1 MSATNLQANWSPV
14 TWNSTTFTKVQDCS
28 FDWGGSLDAYS
39 GDADRFDTVL
49 VALMS
54 RPIGSITS
62 GNTNQLMALGPPGSV
77 TSSLVAVHLDAKL
90 AATFG
95 VQYTLA
101 NATFENARTN
111 GPHASFGT
119 ATASFKS
126 FSSDGTTSPLSIAR
140 A

>member
-1 MSATNLQANWSPV
+1 MAATNLQANWSPV
-14 TWNSTTFTKVQDCS
+14 SWNSVTFTKVQDCS

-49 VALMS
+49 TAFMT
-54 RPIGSITS
+54 RPTGSITS
-62 GNTNQLMALGPPGSV
+62 GNTYQLMNLGPPGV
-77 TSSLVAVHLDAKL
+77 ATSSLIAVHLDAKL
-90 AATFG
+90 VASFG

-101 NATFENARTN
+101 NATFENARSN
-111 GPHASFGT
+111 GPHGTWGT

-126 FSSDGTTSPLSIAR
+126 FSSDGTTAPLSLAR